1 MEGTIARDFN
11 YSCRSLLDLLAV
23 NKGAARRMVIRG
35 IEHVLS
41 AVPLSGGGGGGGGGL
56 WTWKPLYHAVAVR
69 GTVDVETAVPL
80 SGREGDCGRGN
91 RCTTQ

>member
-23 NKGAARRMVIRG
+23 NKGAARRVVIRG

-41 AVPLSGGGGGGGGGL
+41 AVPLSGRWGVGGGGGGL
-56 WTWKPLYHAVAVR
+56 GTWKPLYHSVAIK
-69 GTVDVETAVPL
+69 GNGDVETVVPL
-80 SGREGDCGRGN
+80 SGR
-91 RCTTQ
+91 